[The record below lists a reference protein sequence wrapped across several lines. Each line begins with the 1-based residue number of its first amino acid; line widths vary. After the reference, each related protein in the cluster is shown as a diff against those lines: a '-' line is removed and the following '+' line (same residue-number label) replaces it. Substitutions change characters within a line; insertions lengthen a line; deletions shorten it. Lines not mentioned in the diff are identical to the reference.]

1 MRNIRLT
8 PFITLTAL
16 LLLIVGCGA
25 DTGSDSAFNP
35 ATSASETFESFTVE
49 DKDQGGMPF
58 VSRTIFFDFYRG
70 LEAAEGKDDRGTAAQ
85 LRERLNLLMGLTP
98 SEDGKRY
105 VAARNPF
112 DLLHHV
118 INTDQIGTFNDG
130 KRLMRD
136 SVTSG
141 DPATYNTPAKNAI
154 IRFTDLEGN
163 TGEDPGSDQV
173 WVYPLLDWTSSFSQF
188 EPVTASIF
196 RSAQFIAR
204 PPADEESEPS
214 EIQSAF
220 WGGQFNGDKFSATG
234 YNQPEF
240 VALSITGRQLGE
252 VEFYQVYLGSQYDTL
267 ILRDTQGITIDGEE
281 PAYICALMS
290 YASNEVKVVY
300 VVDPDADT
308 GDAGSGRNVQCP
320 DPDAGNSFI
329 YESEPVQ
336 ARQ

>member
-1 MRNIRLT
+1 MRYLRLT
-8 PFITLTAL
+8 PFMTLTAL
-16 LLLIVGCGA
+16 LLLLVVGCGA
-25 DTGSDSAFNP
+25 DTGSGSAFNP
-35 ATSASETFESFTVE
+35 ATSVSKPLDTFTV
-49 DKDQGGMPF
+49 KDDGGMPF
-58 VSRTIFFDFYRG
+58 VSRTIFFDFYQG
-70 LEAAEGKDDRGTAAQ
+70 LESAEGEDDRGTAAQ

-98 SEDGKRY
+98 SEDGKSY

-112 DLLHHV
+112 DLLHHW
-118 INTDQIGTFNDG
+118 INIDRIGTFSDG

-163 TGEDPGSDQV
+163 TGEDPGPDQV

-188 EPVTASIF
+188 GPVTASVF

-204 PPADEESEPS
+204 PPTDEDSEPS

-220 WGGQFNGDKFSATG
+220 WGGQFNGDNFSATG

-267 ILRDTQGITIDGEE
+267 ILRDTQGITIDGEQ

-290 YASNEVKVVY
+290 YASDEVKVVY
-300 VVDPDADT
+300 VVDPDDDT
-308 GDAGSGRNVQCP
+308 GDGGSGRNVQCP
-320 DPDAGNSFI
+320 DPVAGNSFI
-329 YESEPVQ
+329 YDSEPVQ